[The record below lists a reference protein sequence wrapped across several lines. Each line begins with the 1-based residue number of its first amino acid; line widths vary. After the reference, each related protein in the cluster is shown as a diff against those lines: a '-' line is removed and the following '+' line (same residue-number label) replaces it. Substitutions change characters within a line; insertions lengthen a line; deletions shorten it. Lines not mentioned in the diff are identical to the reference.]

1 MIKAIF
7 YSRFDTQSGK
17 QSTSYSSHQLA
28 LRCCPKVVHQVPD
41 GAIVPSPT
49 APPGTSPLFSFSDVS
64 FFVIPRQ
71 ELCGNLIHV
80 CTGGHRILGSPVCMK
95 SPRYDRNEFIFNF
108 CIVLNEEDEWGTYK
122 SVVQKLAHLLCG
134 LEEQSGFLSKDTSK
148 DGEGKVYSLCET
160 LMEDLNNYYECMI
173 PIDELNTLNVKLF
186 PLYPS
191 PPIVKAWHVPLFTV
205 RCETF
210 MDENWDLTMRRIVP
224 YINGINS
231 VRKISILSDADF
243 TLTCRAIRHL
253 IYYGCAFL
261 LDIFSFSA
269 IYAPTAEFSS
279 TIVTDKQMQCECARY
294 VNIRFAP
301 VGAPSPTAKSTSTA
315 AASSST
321 SHNRGSVPRSS
332 HGISMSSDDPWVEH
346 DSIWP
351 KIDTSIP
358 SASGEGTSKLNSK
371 SVVDGVGLVELYA
384 SLKQGQTVKQWY
396 LKHMRELANVDVR
409 RFITFGVIKGFL
421 YRVRKYPFAT
431 GRVMQNHHHQRK
443 PSNQF
448 PSSPMAGFSLGAATA
463 GDIGGVSSRSFTRD
477 RHGSTASGIDPLSTS
492 KPLSK
497 STSTPSPRD
506 RTRNR
511 HPLRRYDDE
520 GNDGDEEELDDDDS
534 DGDEQGE
541 GSDYG
546 IDNKTLAKY
555 LDGTHCFDQICTE
568 LEVTEKEL
576 TSRLKRYPREV
587 VIIHS

>member
-1 MIKAIF
+1 
-7 YSRFDTQSGK
+7 
-17 QSTSYSSHQLA
+17 
-28 LRCCPKVVHQVPD
+28 
-41 GAIVPSPT
+41 
-49 APPGTSPLFSFSDVS
+49 
-64 FFVIPRQ
+64 
-71 ELCGNLIHV
+71 
-80 CTGGHRILGSPVCMK
+80 MK

-108 CIVLNEEDEWGTYK
+108 CVVLSEEDEWGTYK

-231 VRKISILSDADF
+231 VHKISILSDADF

-279 TIVTDKQMQCECARY
+279 TIVPDKQMQCECARY

-301 VGAPSPTAKSTSTA
+301 IGGPSPVPKSTSGA
-315 AASSST
+315 ATSASA
-321 SHNRGSVPRSS
+321 SHHKGSVPRSS
-332 HGISMSSDDPWVEH
+332 HGISMASDDPWIEH

-358 SASGEGTSKLNSK
+358 SASGEGASKFNSK
-371 SVVDGVGLVELYA
+371 TIVDGVGLVELYA
-384 SLKQGQTVKQWY
+384 SLRQGQTVKQWY
-396 LKHMRELANVDVR
+396 LKHMRELANIDS
-409 RFITFGVIKGFL
+409 
-421 YRVRKYPFAT
+421 
-431 GRVMQNHHHQRK
+431 HHHQRK

-448 PSSPMAGFSLGAATA
+448 PSSSPMAGYNLGAATA
-463 GDIGGVSSRSFTRD
+463 GDIGSVSSHSFTRD
-477 RHGSTASGIDPLSTS
+477 RHGSTASNIDPLSTS

-497 STSTPSPRD
+497 SASTLSPRD
-506 RTRNR
+506 RIRSR
-511 HPLRRYDDE
+511 RPLRRYDDE
-520 GNDGDEEELDDDDS
+520 GNDGDEEEFDDDDS
-534 DGDEQGE
+534 DADEYGE

-546 IDNKTLAKY
+546 IDNKTLAKH

-568 LEVTEKEL
+568 LEITDKEL